1 MRNEKVYYGIR
12 ILVGA
17 YLIYLAVQ
25 LLQGVIRGEE
35 GNHVVMIV
43 AGVLFIAIGVIVI
56 INGIMGLKRNS
67 AADGETHEPENQIEL
82 QAEEQEPAGLE
93 AYEEGDEETDSDRE
107 PEKNGDTGKEE

>member
-1 MRNEKVYYGIR
+1 MRNEKLYYGIR

-67 AADGETHEPENQIEL
+67 AADEETQEPENQI
-82 QAEEQEPAGLE
+82 EEQEPAGLE
-93 AYEEGDEETDSDRE
+93 AYEESDDETDSDRE
-107 PEKNGDTGKEE
+107 PEKDGDTGKEE

>member
-25 LLQGVIRGEE
+25 MLQGVIRGEE

-67 AADGETHEPENQIEL
+67 AADEETQEPENQIEE
-82 QAEEQEPAGLE
+82 QAEEQETAGLE